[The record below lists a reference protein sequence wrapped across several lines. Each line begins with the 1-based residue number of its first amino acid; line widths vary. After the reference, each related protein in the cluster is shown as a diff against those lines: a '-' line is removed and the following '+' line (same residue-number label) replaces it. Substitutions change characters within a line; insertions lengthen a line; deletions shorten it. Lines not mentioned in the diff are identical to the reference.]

1 MLGKKGEVGRKNVQE
16 RVKSNGQ
23 VEGPKAAEFLGDPG
37 EDDEL
42 GNHLE
47 DALETENEAIGL
59 RGQLESTLEV
69 ERKVPAL
76 SCGLGS
82 RHEDG

>member
-1 MLGKKGEVGRKNVQE
+1 
-16 RVKSNGQ
+16 
-23 VEGPKAAEFLGDPG
+23 
-37 EDDEL
+37 
-42 GNHLE
+42 
-47 DALETENEAIGL
+47 
-59 RGQLESTLEV
+59 LESTLEV